1 MHLFEWFS
9 TAMGRGRHLSRQRKS
24 GICWFIW
31 VTMSRRSISSTST
44 EFECVWL
51 LELLD
56 HNHNRARSFWWIE
69 STLEVMRHLNRSCQV
84 FWQLDVPQWISDVVC
99 ELLAATITLDECQ
112 NMRSTRFRDK
122 NRFKK
127 RDGHI
132 QFIIFCLGILSA
144 RRKVPSTERTLLSA
158 LFWAHIAEHTL
169 LSALCWL
176 LSPFCLAYFA

>member
-1 MHLFEWFS
+1 
-9 TAMGRGRHLSRQRKS
+9 MGRGRHLSRQRKS

-56 HNHNRARSFWWIE
+56 HNHNRVRSFWWIE

-84 FWQLDVPQWISDVVC
+84 FWQLDVPQWIGDVVC

-122 NRFKK
+122 IRLKK
-127 RDGHI
+127 RYGHI
-132 QFIIFCLGILSA
+132 GSMYVVFSLGILSGN
-144 RRKVPSTERTLLSA
+144 RQVPFAERTLLSTV
-158 LFWAHIAEHTL
+158 LWAH
-169 LSALCWL
+169 SADCW
-176 LSPFCLAYFA
+176 AHFAQRTFMSAIL